1 MTDNNLEKGLSQGQ
15 LVRKRFLRHKAA
27 VGSIGV
33 LASVIVLAFSSVGLD
48 FGAGWFT
55 VKLNGWWPYDWIQ
68 TSQVENSGK
77 PTFSLTGLG
86 NHPFGQDEI
95 GRDGFARVMRGT
107 QQSLMVMFILGG
119 VSTVIGV
126 IIGSIAGFYRKWVDA
141 LLMRFTDL
149 IITIPVVVVGAVI
162 GRAVGNLGSFVLA
175 LFLGLFTWTGL
186 ARLVRGEFLSLRER
200 EFVDAARVAG
210 AKNPRII
217 FKHILPNALGVV
229 IVSATLLM
237 SSAILLET
245 GLSFIGFGVQLP
257 DVSLGLLIS
266 ENQAAFSTRPWLF
279 WMPGV
284 FIVIIALS
292 INFIGDGLRD
302 AFDPRQT
309 ERIKRSK
316 LARGSSGAD
325 KAADIEANPSP
336 EMSKEA
342 ILEVKKYEVDFL
354 VDGQWFPAVIDMNF
368 SIKSGEVLA
377 IVGESG
383 SGKSSSALGLMGLLA
398 KNART
403 RGSVIVKGTQMQSA
417 SPATLRKFRGHEVAY
432 IFQEPMSALNPVY
445 TIGFQ
450 IVETLRAHLDLS
462 PAAAKQRA
470 IELIGMVEIPSP
482 EESFSKYPHQL
493 SGGQRQRAM
502 IAQALACNPA
512 LLIAD
517 EPTTALDVTVQA
529 EILDLIRNLKDKLNS
544 AVLLITHDMG
554 VVADLADRI
563 MVMKDGITV
572 EEGSADQIFNKPAH
586 PYTISLLNSVPKLGS
601 VKTRLL
607 SVSDSQAKPVLSLKN
622 VIVEYP
628 KRGRVK
634 AFVAVDSVSLDI
646 MPGEVL
652 GLVGESGSGKTTVGR
667 AAIGLLPIKSGSI
680 TIDGQEIGGAAL
692 RDLADIRKSTGIVFQ
707 DPASSLNPRL
717 PIGESIG
724 EPLLL
729 AKLASGDALDKMVEE
744 LLDKVELPRSYRN
757 RYPHELSGGQRQRV
771 GIARALALS
780 PNLLIADEPT
790 SALDVSIQAR
800 FLELLQELQQELK
813 FACLFISHDIAV
825 VEILAHR
832 IAVMQYG
839 KLVEVGT
846 RDQVLHK
853 PQELYTKSLLA
864 AVPVPDPKEQKKRRE
879 ARAKLLASIVE

>member
-1 MTDNNLEKGLSQGQ
+1 MSNKDLEKGLSQGQ
-15 LVRKRFLRHKAA
+15 IVRKRFMKHKAA
-27 VGSIGV
+27 VSSIGV
-33 LASVIVLAFSSVGLD
+33 LASVILLAFTSVGLD
-48 FGAGWFT
+48 FGTGWFT
-55 VKLNGWWPYDWIQ
+55 VKINGWWQYDWIE
-68 TSQVENSGK
+68 TSTVENSGK
-77 PTFSLTGLG
+77 PTISLSGLG

-107 QQSLMVMFILGG
+107 QQSLMVMFLLGG
-119 VSTVIGV
+119 VSTLIGV
-126 IIGSIAGFYRKWVDA
+126 VIGSIAGFYGKVVDA

-162 GRAVGNLGSFVLA
+162 GSAVGNLGSFVLA
-175 LFLGLFTWTGL
+175 MFLGLFTWTGL

-210 AKNPRII
+210 AKNRRII

-237 SSAILLET
+237 SAAILLET

-284 FIVIIALS
+284 FIVVIALS

-302 AFDPRQT
+302 AFDPRQS
-309 ERIKRSK
+309 ERIKRNK
-316 LARGSSGAD
+316 LAKGSSGVV
-325 KAADIEANPSP
+325 KAASIEAIPRS
-336 EMSKEA
+336 ETSKES
-342 ILEVKKYEVDFL
+342 ILEVKNYGVEFL
-354 VDGQWFPAVIDMNF
+354 VDGEWYPAVVDMNF

-403 RGSVIVKGTQMQSA
+403 SGSVVVQGTEMRDASA
-417 SPATLRKFRGHEVAY
+417 ATLRKFRGREVAY

-450 IVETLRAHLDLS
+450 IVETLRAHLDIS
-462 PAAAKQRA
+462 PAAAKERA
-470 IELIGMVEIPSP
+470 IELIGMVEIPNP
-482 EESFSKYPHQL
+482 IESFNKYPHQL

-502 IAQALACNPA
+502 IAQALACNPS
-512 LLIAD
+512 LLVAD

-529 EILDLIRNLKDKLNS
+529 EVLDLMRNLKDKLNS

-563 MVMKDGITV
+563 MVMKDGLTV
-572 EEGSADQIFNKPAH
+572 EQGTADQIFNKPSH

-601 VKTRLL
+601 VTTRIL
-607 SVSDSQAKPVLSLKN
+607 SSADSKAEPILSLKN
-622 VIVEYP
+622 VTIEYP

-634 AFVAVDSVSLDI
+634 AFLAVDSVSLDI

-667 AAIGLLPIKSGSI
+667 AAIGLLPIKSGSVS
-680 TIDGQEIGGAAL
+680 IDGREIAGASL
-692 RDLADIRKSTGIVFQ
+692 RDLSQVRKTTGIVFQ

-729 AKLASGDALDKMVEE
+729 EKVASGKDLDRMVEE
-744 LLDKVELPRSYRN
+744 LLDKVELPRAYRN

-800 FLELLQELQQELK
+800 FLELLQELQEELK

-832 IAVMQYG
+832 IAVMQNG
-839 KLVEVGT
+839 KLVEVGS
-846 RDQVLHK
+846 RDQVLTR
-853 PQELYTKSLLA
+853 PQALYTQALLA

-879 ARAKLLASIVE
+879 ARAKLLAAAK